1 MKTTRKFWLAVVV
14 GAALAVGGCG
24 GGDDDPV
31 VAAPVPTDVPDSA
44 GSSAGAFLSFVLA
57 LGGSDDSGEPLVLKD
72 SFAVPADD
80 TGEPQ
85 PLS

>member
-1 MKTTRKFWLAVVV
+1 MKTTRKFWLAVGVA
-14 GAALAVGGCG
+14 AALAVGGCG
-24 GGDDDPV
+24 GGDDPV
-31 VAAPVPTDVPDSA
+31 VAAPVATDVPDSA
-44 GSSAGAFLSFVLA
+44 GASAGAFLSFVLA
-57 LGGSDDSGEPLVLKD
+57 LGGSDESGEPLVLKD